1 MRSARL
7 LRSLRACGCTRSVIT
22 WLALAM
28 SPVRS
33 LGIRFPV
40 CRPNAPFVPTLAS
53 HQNMAAGMHGRM
65 ECDSDKCVQTMS
77 SHGNRV
83 AAVDR
88 APSLN
93 DAAPRSAHNG
103 AGLKTSARKPSVP
116 IDGLSTRG
124 RTKPLALLR
133 PSQKPTRGR
142 RLGSCF
148 MQAGGTESEVGPIL
162 PELPERPP
170 GARYLLSSTP
180 YSDAGKDAGTL
191 VVTLP
196 PGGHYRWS
204 QAAWE
209 RAASRLFMNA
219 ETSLLSGLACWCFAS
234 GHIPREVS
242 LSVEAIFS
250 CYFCCAFAYGLAGAF
265 TTSTLSIGDFQWEYK
280 ETIAGIKYRY
290 RHGTTEELDLCLE
303 PDPDEIKCYNMFLI
317 AGPTKIHFNR
327 NSLETKDE
335 IDWVC
340 TSLEEQIAAI
350 SRRHKSA
357 AAMAEARSSHERAAA
372 EAEVELAE
380 AEVEAMWEEAGMD
393 EGAWGGKVT
402 AAAEWAAAMAAS
414 RRND

>member
-7 LRSLRACGCTRSVIT
+7 LRSLRACGCTRPVIT

-33 LGIRFPV
+33 LAIRFPV
-40 CRPNAPFVPTLAS
+40 CRPHAPFVPTLAS

-103 AGLKTSARKPSVP
+103 AGLKTSARKPSLP

-142 RLGSCF
+142 RCSCF
-148 MQAGGTESEVGPIL
+148 MQAGGTESEVWPM

-170 GARYLLSSTP
+170 GARYLLSSC
-180 YSDAGKDAGTL
+180 SDAGKDAGTL

-204 QAAWE
+204 QAAWD
-209 RAASRLFMNA
+209 RTASRLFMTP
-219 ETSLLSGLACWCFAS
+219 ETTVLSGFVCWCFAS

-242 LSVEAIFS
+242 LAVQAIFS

-265 TTSTLSIGDFQWEYK
+265 TTSTLSIGDFRWEYK

-290 RHGTTEELDLCLE
+290 RHGTTEELDLCE
-303 PDPDEIKCYNMFLI
+303 EDDPDEIKCGNMFLI
-317 AGPTKIHFNR
+317 AGSTKIHLNR
-327 NSLETKDE
+327 NSLETQDE
-335 IDWVC
+335 ANWVY
-340 TSLEEQIAAI
+340 TSVEEQIAAI

-357 AAMAEARSSHERAAA
+357 AAMAEARSSHEKAAA
-372 EAEVELAE
+372 EAEVEAAK
-380 AEVEAMWEEAGMD
+380 AEVEAMWKEAGMD
-393 EGAWGGKVT
+393 EGAWGGTVR

>member
-1 MRSARL
+1 M
-7 LRSLRACGCTRSVIT
+7 
-22 WLALAM
+22 
-28 SPVRS
+28 
-33 LGIRFPV
+33 
-40 CRPNAPFVPTLAS
+40 
-53 HQNMAAGMHGRM
+53 
-65 ECDSDKCVQTMS
+65 
-77 SHGNRV
+77 
-83 AAVDR
+83 
-88 APSLN
+88 
-93 DAAPRSAHNG
+93 
-103 AGLKTSARKPSVP
+103 
-116 IDGLSTRG
+116 
-124 RTKPLALLR
+124 
-133 PSQKPTRGR
+133 
-142 RLGSCF
+142 
-148 MQAGGTESEVGPIL
+148 

-170 GARYLLSSTP
+170 GARYLLSSC
-180 YSDAGKDAGTL
+180 SDAGKDAGTL

-242 LSVEAIFS
+242 LAVEAILS

-340 TSLEEQIAAI
+340 TSSPRPLSLQAK
-350 SRRHKSA
+350 RRTFGRLMVHKS
-357 AAMAEARSSHERAAA
+357 S
-372 EAEVELAE
+372 L
-380 AEVEAMWEEAGMD
+380 
-393 EGAWGGKVT
+393 
-402 AAAEWAAAMAAS
+402 
-414 RRND
+414 N